1 MACNKNCSDSCNSC
15 GCFGALNCV
24 AGPLTHCGC
33 CAADSQY
40 YQNYPFYTG
49 PCGPVLCTGCGC
61 NKLNRYRYL
70 CGWNGGCSHCA
81 APVSEE
87 ASNLSGTSAL
97 FHASAPLLV
106 EAGGAIPLSASVVN
120 RNYFDAVEEGVLIR
134 RPGTYM
140 AIYSMHV
147 PAMQAL
153 STRTYLTLNGNI
165 LEDSV
170 QDIST
175 AVGCTT
181 GTTSVHLIFH
191 ALPNSLL
198 QLVSTEELNLVSAGG
213 TPHVFR
219 LTLIQL

>member
-1 MACNKNCSDSCNSC
+1 MANHTCSGSCGNC

-40 YQNYPFYTG
+40 YQNYPYYTG

-61 NKLNRYRYL
+61 NKLRRNHYL
-70 CGWNGGCSHCA
+70 YGCGCREGCS
-81 APVSEE
+81 APVSES
-87 ASNLSGTSAL
+87 ASHLSSTSSL
-97 FHASAPLLV
+97 FHAGQPLMV
-106 EAGGAIPLSASVVN
+106 EAGGSIPFTASVAN
-120 RNYFDAVEEGVLIR
+120 YNYFDAVEGGILIR
-134 RPGTYM
+134 KPGTYM
-140 AIYSMHV
+140 ALYSMHV
-147 PAMQAL
+147 PAMQAV
-153 STRTYLTLNGNI
+153 STRTFLTLNGNV
-165 LEDSV
+165 LEDSI

-198 QLVSTEELNLVSAGG
+198 QLVSTEELNMSGSG
-213 TPHVFR
+213 ETPNLFR